1 MKHRRWLWS
10 LLAALGLVALTI
22 PTRGVWL
29 PWVAMN
35 LVVAD
40 EPRRADLI
48 VVFAAEEER
57 ARHAARLYQARLAPL
72 ILVTGGL
79 PLRSVEV
86 FCHQRVTGAEFSAKV
101 LTDAGVPKDSIRV
114 VTKGTSTYE
123 EGEVLKSFMR
133 ENGYRSVIAVSSP
146 YHMRRVRSTLSHL
159 LRGTEISSQYSPAG
173 DADFKAGE
181 WWRHER
187 DLIRVT
193 NEYLK
198 LAYYHLALF

>member
-1 MKHRRWLWS
+1 MKHYRWLWS
-10 LLAALGLVALTI
+10 LFAALGLIALTFQ
-22 PTRGVWL
+22 TRGVWL
-29 PWVAMN
+29 PWIAMN
-35 LVVAD
+35 LIVAD
-40 EPRRADLI
+40 EPSRADLI

-57 ARHAARLYQARLAPL
+57 AQHAARLYQARLAPV

-79 PLRSVEV
+79 PIRSLEA
-86 FCHQRVTGAEFSAKV
+86 FCNKRVTGAEFSAKL
-101 LTDAGVPKDSIRV
+101 LTDAGVPNDAIRV
-114 VTKGTSTYE
+114 ITKGTSTYE
-123 EGEVLKSFMR
+123 EGEVLRGFMR

-159 LRGTEISSQYSPAG
+159 LRGTEISLQYSPAG
-173 DADFKAGE
+173 DADFKASE